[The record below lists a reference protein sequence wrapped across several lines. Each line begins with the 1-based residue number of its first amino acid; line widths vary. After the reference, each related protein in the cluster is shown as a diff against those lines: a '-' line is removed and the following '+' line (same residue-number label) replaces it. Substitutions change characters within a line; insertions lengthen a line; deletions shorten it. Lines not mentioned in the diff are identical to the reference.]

1 MKKTIIEAVR
11 EQLGKSQ
18 SQMAEILKI
27 DNREY
32 YETEVGKSFL
42 NQEQLKTLTEIY
54 YVEKVKPEEK
64 KEEEKKEEEKKE
76 EEKKVPFFLKLQK
89 LMDGI
94 EFENPA
100 SLEDF
105 NQDDIHY
112 RVLITPA
119 DEGLEEYRKNY
130 QNNFQNFS
138 AQVYCKNEDYTIKGV
153 GFGKDGKAVFVKV
166 I

>member
-1 MKKTIIEAVR
+1 MRKNVVQTAR

-18 SQMAEILKI
+18 SQMAEIFEM
-27 DNREY
+27 DSREY

-64 KEEEKKEEEKKE
+64 EEEEKE
-76 EEKKVPFFLKLQK
+76 VPFFLKLQK

-94 EFENPA
+94 GFENPA

-105 NQDDIHY
+105 NRDDIHY